1 MNKKKVFGFALL
13 GAGLLGGVTLLFYL
27 KEKKR
32 VEELN
37 KNVDKLDTALSAI
50 NSIK

>member
-1 MNKKKVFGFALL
+1 MNRKTVFGFALL